1 MRLLLLLLVASISA
15 GRCHAT
21 LEADT
26 TCIEGREVKVCFDA
40 RSTWSR
46 GMFPNRSGQVTT
58 YTEKVRVTNRLPKRI
73 NITVSAPSSRWSQAI
88 DSNRTWEFPFNR
100 GKLNY
105 IDIPVSHVGTG
116 TIEVSIVDKN
126 NNVQAITVFKDR
138 KAKPKKTS
146 SCTLTPK
153 QSKGKL
159 TFMGDGLPARADDI
173 GIVEYKATPSMFLS
187 FEAKAVKRSSLTVF
201 GKRKVDI
208 YYKETLAG
216 RFKKFSAGAPVRVSG
231 EGVIYLF
238 PQVRKPVS
246 QLKAGKYRTRI
257 EVTCRA

>member
-26 TCIEGREVKVCFDA
+26 ACIQGREIKVCFDA
-40 RSTWSR
+40 SSTWSR
-46 GMFPNRSGQVTT
+46 GTISNRSGQVTT
-58 YTEKVRVTNRLPKRI
+58 YTEKVWVTNKLGKKI
-73 NITVSAPSSRWSQAI
+73 NIGVAVPPAPGLKTI
-88 DSNRTWEFPFNR
+88 GSNDTLGVQFYR
-100 GKLNY
+100 GSLGH

-159 TFMGDGLPARADDI
+159 TFMGDGLPARTDDI

-187 FEAKAVKRSSLTVF
+187 FEAKAVRRSSLTVF